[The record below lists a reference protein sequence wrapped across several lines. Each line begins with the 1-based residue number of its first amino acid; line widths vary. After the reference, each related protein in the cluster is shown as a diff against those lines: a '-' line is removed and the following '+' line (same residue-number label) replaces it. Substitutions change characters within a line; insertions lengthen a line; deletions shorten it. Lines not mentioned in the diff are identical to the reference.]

1 MQSSKLPPPQASGDS
16 CKSMPPMP
24 PPAAAAAAGV
34 ADLAETMDCVDPK
47 MTVMGG
53 GEKEKAA
60 DYANCE
66 CIFIVALFWLCGCV
80 WAGHASL

>member
-1 MQSSKLPPPQASGDS
+1 MQNSTFLPPQASGDS
-16 CKSMPPMP
+16 CKSMLPTP
-24 PPAAAAAAGV
+24 PPAAAVVAGA
-34 ADLAETMDCVDPK
+34 ADLAETMDGVDPK

-66 CIFIVALFWLCGCV
+66 FVLLY
-80 WAGHASL
+80 LL